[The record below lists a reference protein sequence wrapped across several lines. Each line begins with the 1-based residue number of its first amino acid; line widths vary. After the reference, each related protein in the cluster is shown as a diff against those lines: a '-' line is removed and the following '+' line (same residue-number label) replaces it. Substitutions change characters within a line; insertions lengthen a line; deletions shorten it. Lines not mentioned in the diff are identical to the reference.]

1 MTVKTSRQGNSI
13 VIPIPVSFNIGENV
27 EYQPSIDKNGVIR
40 LTPVNQNIFK
50 ADMTYDLRKAIYIES
65 RARHEY
71 GWPYFVSW
79 QYVSASVGNQGLCVQ
94 SKHTTDCASADF
106 WNCAGNVWHYRKI
119 DLILT
124 ETNQTDCN
132 HQKLMVA
139 VCFNGASTHDYRL
152 S

>member
-1 MTVKTSRQGNSI
+1 M
-13 VIPIPVSFNIGENV
+13 
-27 EYQPSIDKNGVIR
+27 
-40 LTPVNQNIFK
+40 
-50 ADMTYDLRKAIYIES
+50 S
-65 RARHEY
+65 RALGMNMVGHISSV
-71 GWPYFVSW
+71 GNT
-79 QYVSASVGNQGLCVQ
+79 VSASVGNQGLCVQ
-94 SKHTTDCASADF
+94 SRHTTDCASADF
-106 WNCAGNVWHYRKI
+106 WGCAGNVWHYRKI